1 MLKNYTMLVLRIFII
16 FLFFVSYS
24 YSQEIRINE
33 VSSSNTLFFDEDGD
47 SPDWIELHNYGS
59 SEISLNQWTLT
70 DIEDDNN
77 PWTFPNI
84 SIQPNNFLLIWASDK
99 DRSDIFYVRTLITQG
114 DLFRYEIANENI
126 EDDWITNS
134 YDDDEWE
141 IGNSGFGFSDNDDNT
156 VIPNGTIAVYLRKNF
171 TIQNANDI
179 DRLLLD
185 IDYDDGFVAYI
196 NGVEVARANV
206 SGSPPSYDTTTNIE
220 HEAQMYWGGS
230 PERFIIE
237 DADEFLI
244 DGENLL
250 SIQVHNISDTS
261 SDMTLIPFLSAYYNV
276 DTSEGI
282 SPPSIL
288 DLESE
293 LSPLHTDFK
302 LSASG
307 DSLFLKNENGDV
319 IDSLI
324 VPALSANISY
334 GVSFSNQLVVYDTP
348 TPGELNDSAEFEGV
362 LAVPLIFSH
371 DGGIINTN
379 INLEI
384 TGQGDEEIR
393 YTLDF
398 TEPTINSELYTGPI
412 SIQQNSI
419 VRAKAFKE
427 NYISLHS
434 NTRNYFFNIQSDLP
448 IIHLVSDE
456 YNLFD
461 DDYGIYAYGDDYN
474 SNYPYFGANFWQDW
488 ERPVHISMYE
498 DNNLVFNSNGG
509 IKIYGAYS
517 RGWDQKS
524 LALYARNDY
533 GAGDFEYQFFDDLTY
548 DSFESLV
555 LRNSGNDWMRTNL
568 RDAAITSLMKNSGL
582 DYQSFKTVSSYIN
595 DNYWGL
601 YNLRE
606 KVSENFIASKH
617 DVDADDVT
625 MLTNNAE
632 MVDGDNQEYIELT
645 AFIQQNNFYNQD
657 NYNYVSDQ
665 IDIDNFIIYN
675 VAQIYMDNRDY
686 PGNNIK
692 YWKVPGGKWKWILYD
707 TDFGFAGQ
715 WWSEWDQYYAHT
727 FNTLDFILSG
737 NQTTWA
743 NPPWAT
749 LFLRKL
755 MQNEEFRHKFINR
768 FADEMNTR
776 FLPSNVTDHFLEIHD
791 NMYNEML
798 NHIDRWIQSEPWVN
812 VNTVYQFV
820 DNMNNFAINRQPIVK
835 QQILNEFNLD
845 NYFEVRLYNDN
856 PERGYIRVNNNLRI
870 QEEQWGGDYFEDV
883 PIILKAI
890 AESGYEFSHWSG
902 LIDSTDPEIEINLID
917 TSQITAHF
925 NPSDELNIVIN
936 EINYKSSDDFDTG
949 DWIEL
954 YNPNE
959 DEIDISGWVLKD
971 SNDSNEFI
979 FPQGTIIEA
988 TSFLVIV
995 RKSDDFSNFFP
1006 EITSFIGEFDF
1017 GLSGSD
1023 AVRLFDN
1030 ELVIHDEVYYESS
1043 DPWPVLSDGDGYT
1056 LELIDPLYD
1065 NILPENWTNINY
1077 HGSPNAVNSATASI
1091 SEVEDMYSRIYPNPF
1106 VSDLYILFELNNREN
1121 TTIQLFDLKGSLI
1134 SVIHQGVLNAGMHK
1148 IRRNFEDLN
1157 SGIYL
1162 LKIKT
1167 SSGVSKT
1174 EKLIKF

>member
-1 MLKNYTMLVLRIFII
+1 
-16 FLFFVSYS
+16 
-24 YSQEIRINE
+24 
-33 VSSSNTLFFDEDGD
+33 LFFDEDGD

-70 DIEDDNN
+70 DIEEDNN

-84 SIQPNNFLLIWASDK
+84 SIEPNDFLLIWASDK
-99 DRSDIFYVRTLITQG
+99 DRSNIFYVRTLINQG

-126 EDDWITNS
+126 EYDWITNS
-134 YDDDEWE
+134 FDDEEWE

-196 NGVEVARANV
+196 NGEEVARANV

-237 DADEFLI
+237 NADEFLI
-244 DGENLL
+244 DGENVL

-261 SDMTLIPFLSAYYNV
+261 SDMTLIPFLSAYYNFE
-276 DTSEGI
+276 TSEGI
-282 SPPSIL
+282 VPPSIL

-302 LSASG
+302 LSTSG
-307 DSLFLKNENGDV
+307 DSLFLKNENGDL

-362 LAVPLIFSH
+362 LAVPLTFSH

-398 TEPTINSELYTGPI
+398 NEPTINSELYTGPI

-448 IIHLVSDE
+448 IIHLVTDE

-498 DNNLVFNSNGG
+498 NNNLVFNSNGG
-509 IKIYGAYS
+509 VKIYGAYS

-533 GAGDFEYQFFDDLTY
+533 GAGDFEYQFFDDLSY

-617 DVDADDVT
+617 DVDPDDVT

-632 MVDGDNQEYIELT
+632 IVDGDNQEYIELT
-645 AFIQQNNFYNQD
+645 AFVEQNNFYNQD

-727 FNTLDFILSG
+727 FNTLDFVLSG

-743 NPPWAT
+743 NPQWAT
-749 LFLRKL
+749 LFIRKF

-798 NHIDRWIQSEPWVN
+798 NHIDRWIQSEPWVS
-812 VNTVYQFV
+812 VNSVYQFV

-835 QQILNEFNLD
+835 QHILDEFNLD
-845 NYFEVRLYNDN
+845 NYFVTTLINDT
-856 PERGYIRVNNNLRI
+856 PERGYINVNSNLNIR
-870 QEEQWGGDYFEDV
+870 EEEWSGDYFEDV
-883 PIILKAI
+883 PITLKAI
-890 AESGYEFSHWSG
+890 ADTGYEFSHWSG
-902 LIDSTDPEIEINLID
+902 LLDSSETEIEINLTDHSEI
-917 TSQITAHF
+917 IAHF
-925 NPSDELNIVIN
+925 NPSEELNIVIN

-949 DWIEL
+949 DWIEF

-959 DEIDISGWVLKD
+959 NEIDISGWVLRD
-971 SNDSNEFI
+971 SNDSNEYI
-979 FPQGTIIEA
+979 FPQETIIQGNA
-988 TSFLVIV
+988 FLVIV
-995 RKSDDFSNFFP
+995 RNSDDFSNFFP
-1006 EITSFIGEFDF
+1006 EITSYIGEFDF

-1030 ELVIHDEVYYESS
+1030 ELVIQDEVYYESS
-1043 DPWPVLSDGDGYT
+1043 DPWPVLSDGVGYT
-1056 LELIDPLYD
+1056 LELIDPSYD
-1065 NILPENWTNINY
+1065 NLLPNSWTNINY

-1091 SEVEDMYSRIYPNPF
+1091 AEVEDMYSRIYPNPF

-1134 SVIHQGVLNAGMHK
+1134 RVIHQGVLNAGMHK
-1148 IRRNFEDLN
+1148 IRRSFEDLN
-1157 SGIYL
+1157 AGIYL

-1174 EKLIKF
+1174 EKLIKL

>member
-1 MLKNYTMLVLRIFII
+1 MNLRLFIV
-16 FLFFVSYS
+16 FLFFLSFS

-84 SIQPNNFLLIWASDK
+84 SIEPNDFLLVWASDK
-99 DRSDIFYVRTLITQG
+99 DRSDIFYVRTLINQG
-114 DLFRYEIANENI
+114 ELFRYEIANENI
-126 EDDWITNS
+126 EDDWISNS
-134 YDDDEWE
+134 FDDDEWG
-141 IGNSGFGFSDNDDNT
+141 IGNTGFGFSDNDDNT

-206 SGSPPSYDTTTNIE
+206 SGSPPSHDTTTNIE

-237 DADEFLI
+237 DADEFLF

-276 DTSEGI
+276 DSSEGI

-307 DSLFLKNENGDV
+307 DSLFLKNENGDL

-362 LAVPLIFSH
+362 LAVPLTFSH

-398 TEPTINSELYTGPI
+398 NEPTINSELYTGPI

-488 ERPVHISMYE
+488 ERPVHISIYE
-498 DNNLVFNSNGG
+498 DNDLVFNSNGG

-524 LALYARNDY
+524 LALYARSDY

-568 RDAAITSLMKNSGL
+568 RDAAITSLMKDSGL

-617 DVDADDVT
+617 DVDPDDVT
-625 MLTNNAE
+625 MLTNDAE
-632 MVDGDNQEYIELT
+632 IVDGDNQEYIELT
-645 AFIQQNNFYNQD
+645 AFVQQNNFYNQE

-727 FNTLDFILSG
+727 FNTLDFVLSG

-743 NPPWAT
+743 NPQWAT

-755 MQNEEFRHKFINR
+755 IQNEEFRHKFINR

-835 QQILNEFNLD
+835 QQILDEFNLD
-845 NYFEVRLYNDN
+845 NYFEIRLYNDN

-890 AESGYEFSHWSG
+890 AESSYEFSHWSG
-902 LIDSTDPEIEINLID
+902 LIDSTDPEIEINLND
-917 TSQITAHF
+917 VSQITAHF
-925 NPSDELNIVIN
+925 NPIDELNIVIN
-936 EINYKSSDDFDTG
+936 EINYK
-949 DWIEL
+949 
-954 YNPNE
+954 
-959 DEIDISGWVLKD
+959 
-971 SNDSNEFI
+971 
-979 FPQGTIIEA
+979 
-988 TSFLVIV
+988 
-995 RKSDDFSNFFP
+995 
-1006 EITSFIGEFDF
+1006 
-1017 GLSGSD
+1017 
-1023 AVRLFDN
+1023 
-1030 ELVIHDEVYYESS
+1030 
-1043 DPWPVLSDGDGYT
+1043 
-1056 LELIDPLYD
+1056 
-1065 NILPENWTNINY
+1065 
-1077 HGSPNAVNSATASI
+1077 
-1091 SEVEDMYSRIYPNPF
+1091 
-1106 VSDLYILFELNNREN
+1106 
-1121 TTIQLFDLKGSLI
+1121 
-1134 SVIHQGVLNAGMHK
+1134 
-1148 IRRNFEDLN
+1148 
-1157 SGIYL
+1157 
-1162 LKIKT
+1162 
-1167 SSGVSKT
+1167 
-1174 EKLIKF
+1174 

>member
-16 FLFFVSYS
+16 FLLFVSYS
-24 YSQEIRINE
+24 YSQEIKINE

-70 DIEDDNN
+70 DSEDDNN

-84 SIQPNNFLLIWASDK
+84 SIEPNDFLLVWASDK
-99 DRSDIFYVRTLITQG
+99 DRSDIFYVRTLINQG

-126 EDDWITNS
+126 EDNWITNS
-134 YDDDEWE
+134 YDDDEWG

-156 VIPNGTIAVYLRKNF
+156 TIPNGTIAVYLRKNF

-237 DADEFLI
+237 SADEFLI
-244 DGENLL
+244 DGENVL

-276 DTSEGI
+276 DSSEGI

-302 LSASG
+302 LSSSG
-307 DSLFLKNENGDV
+307 DSLFLKNENGDL

-334 GVSFSNQLVVYDTP
+334 GVSFSNQLVVYDIP

-362 LAVPLIFSH
+362 LAVPLNFSH

-384 TGQGDEEIR
+384 TGQADEEIR

-524 LALYARNDY
+524 LALYARSDY

-582 DYQSFKTVSSYIN
+582 DYQSFKTISTYIN

-632 MVDGDNQEYIELT
+632 IVDGDNQEYIELT
-645 AFIQQNNFYNQD
+645 AFVQQNNFYNQD

-727 FNTLDFILSG
+727 FNTLDFVLSG

-743 NPPWAT
+743 NPQWAT

-835 QQILNEFNLD
+835 QQILDEFNLD
-845 NYFEVRLYNDN
+845 NYFEIRLYNDN

-883 PIILKAI
+883 PITLKAI

-902 LIDSTDPEIEINLID
+902 LIDSTDAEIEINLNN

-925 NPSDELNIVIN
+925 NPVDELNIVIN

-959 DEIDISGWVLKD
+959 DEIDISAWVLKD
-971 SNDSNEFI
+971 SNDSNEYI
-979 FPQGTIIEA
+979 FPQGTVIDGLD
-988 TSFLVIV
+988 FLVIV

-1030 ELVIHDEVYYESS
+1030 ELIIQDEVYYESS

-1056 LELIDPLYD
+1056 LELIDPSYE
-1065 NILPENWTNINY
+1065 NILPNSWTNINY
-1077 HGSPNAVNSATASI
+1077 HGSPNAVNSATASLI
-1091 SEVEDMYSRIYPNPF
+1091 EVEDMYSRIYPNPF
-1106 VSDLYILFELNNREN
+1106 VSDLYILFELNKREN
-1121 TTIQLFDLKGSLI
+1121 TSIQLFDLKGSLI

-1162 LKIKT
+1162 LKINT
-1167 SSGVSKT
+1167 SSGISKT

>member
-1 MLKNYTMLVLRIFII
+1 
-16 FLFFVSYS
+16 
-24 YSQEIRINE
+24 
-33 VSSSNTLFFDEDGD
+33 LFFDEDGD
-47 SPDWIELHNYGS
+47 SSDWIELHNYGS

-84 SIQPNNFLLIWASDK
+84 SIEPNDFLLVWASDK
-99 DRSDIFYVRTLITQG
+99 DRSDIFYVRTLINQG
-114 DLFRYEIANENI
+114 ELFRYEIANENI
-126 EDDWITNS
+126 EDDWISNS
-134 YDDDEWE
+134 FDDDEWG
-141 IGNSGFGFSDNDDNT
+141 IGNTGFGFSDNDDNT

-206 SGSPPSYDTTTNIE
+206 SGSPPSHDTTTNIE

-237 DADEFLI
+237 DADEFLF

-276 DTSEGI
+276 DSSEGI

-293 LSPLHTDFK
+293 LYPLHTDFK

-307 DSLFLKNENGDV
+307 DSLFLKNENGDL

-362 LAVPLIFSH
+362 LAVPLTFSH

-384 TGQGDEEIR
+384 TAQGDEEIR

-398 TEPTINSELYTGPI
+398 TEPNINSELYTGPI

-461 DDYGIYAYGDDYN
+461 NDYGIYAYGDDYN

-498 DNNLVFNSNGG
+498 NNNLVFNSNGG
-509 IKIYGAYS
+509 LKIFGAYS
-517 RGWDQKS
+517 RAWDQKS
-524 LALYARNDY
+524 FSLFARSQY
-533 GAGDFEYQFFDDLTY
+533 GTSQFEYSFFDDLTY
-548 DSFESLV
+548 DSFESFV

-595 DNYWGL
+595 DTYWGL
-601 YNLRE
+601 YHMRE
-606 KVSENFIASKH
+606 KVSVNFIASKH
-617 DVDADDVT
+617 DVNANDVT
-625 MLTNNAE
+625 ILNDNSE
-632 MVDGDNQEYIELT
+632 LVDGNNQEYIELA
-645 AFIQQNNFYNQD
+645 AFIEQNYLYDQE
-657 NYNYVSDQ
+657 NYEYVSEQ
-665 IDIDNFIIYN
+665 IDIDNFIMYHL
-675 VAQIYMDNRDY
+675 AQIYIDNRDY

-715 WWSEWDQYYAHT
+715 WWSDWDQNYAHT
-727 FNTLDFILSG
+727 FNTLEFALEPNG
-737 NQTTWA
+737 PGWP
-743 NPPWAT
+743 NPPWST

-776 FLPSNVTDHFLEIHD
+776 FLPSNVTDHFLEIYD
-791 NMYNEML
+791 SIYNEML
-798 NHIDRWIQSEPWVN
+798 NHINRWIESEPWVN
-812 VNTVYQFV
+812 INTVYQFV

-835 QQILNEFNLD
+835 QNILDEFNLD
-845 NYFEVRLYNDN
+845 NYHEIRLYNDN
-856 PERGYIRVNNNLRI
+856 PERGYIKVNNNLRI

-890 AESGYEFSHWSG
+890 AESSYEFSHWSG
-902 LIDSTDPEIEINLID
+902 LIDSTDSEIEINLNNV
-917 TSQITAHF
+917 SQITAHF
-925 NPSDELNIVIN
+925 NPMDESHIVIN
-936 EINYKSSDDFDTG
+936 EINYKSSDNFDTG

-959 DEIDISGWVLKD
+959 IEIDISGWFLKD
-971 SNDSNEFI
+971 SNDSNEYI
-979 FPQGTIIEA
+979 FPQGTIIQGN
-988 TSFLVIV
+988 SFLLIV
-995 RKSDDFSNFFP
+995 RNSDDFSNFFP
-1006 EITSFIGEFDF
+1006 EITSYIGEFDF

-1030 ELVIHDEVYYESS
+1030 ELVIQDEVYYESS
-1043 DPWPVLSDGDGYT
+1043 DPWPVLSDGVGYT
-1056 LELIDPLYD
+1056 LELIDPSYD
-1065 NILPENWTNINY
+1065 NLLPNSWANINY

-1091 SEVEDMYSRIYPNPF
+1091 SEVEDIYSRIYPNPF

-1148 IRRNFEDLN
+1148 ISRNFEDLN

>member
-1 MLKNYTMLVLRIFII
+1 MNLRLFIVFVLLTSHSF
-16 FLFFVSYS
+16 
-24 YSQEIRINE
+24 SQSIRINE

-70 DIEDDNN
+70 DIEEDNN

-84 SIQPNNFLLIWASDK
+84 SIEPNDFLLIWASDK
-99 DRSDIFYVRTLITQG
+99 DRSNIFYVRTLINQG

-126 EDDWITNS
+126 EYDWITNS
-134 YDDDEWE
+134 FDDDEWE

-196 NGVEVARANV
+196 NGEEVARANV

-237 DADEFLI
+237 NADEFLI
-244 DGENLL
+244 DGENVL

-261 SDMTLIPFLSAYYNV
+261 SDMTLIPFLSAYYNFE
-276 DTSEGI
+276 TSEGI
-282 SPPSIL
+282 VPPSIL

-302 LSASG
+302 LSTSG
-307 DSLFLKNENGDV
+307 DSLFLKNENGDL

-362 LAVPLIFSH
+362 LAVPLTFSH

-398 TEPTINSELYTGPI
+398 NEPTINSELYTGPI

-448 IIHLVSDE
+448 IIHLVTDE

-498 DNNLVFNSNGG
+498 NNNLVFNSNGG
-509 IKIYGAYS
+509 VKIYGAYS

-524 LALYARNDY
+524 LALYARSDY
-533 GAGDFEYQFFDDLTY
+533 GSGDFEYQFFDDLTY

-617 DVDADDVT
+617 DVDPDDVT

-632 MVDGDNQEYIELT
+632 IVDGDNQEYIELT
-645 AFIQQNNFYNQD
+645 AFVEQNNFYNQD

-727 FNTLDFILSG
+727 FNTLDFVLSG

-743 NPPWAT
+743 NPQWAT
-749 LFLRKL
+749 LFIRKF

-798 NHIDRWIQSEPWVN
+798 NHIDRWIQSEPWVS
-812 VNTVYQFV
+812 VNSVYQFV

-835 QQILNEFNLD
+835 QHILDEFNLD
-845 NYFEVRLYNDN
+845 NYFVTTLINDT
-856 PERGYIRVNNNLRI
+856 PERGYINVNSNLNIR
-870 QEEQWGGDYFEDV
+870 EEEWGGDYFEDV
-883 PIILKAI
+883 PITLKAI
-890 AESGYEFSHWSG
+890 ADTGYEFSHWSG
-902 LIDSTDPEIEINLID
+902 LLDSSETEIEINLTDHSEI
-917 TSQITAHF
+917 IAHF
-925 NPSDELNIVIN
+925 NPSEELNIVIN

-949 DWIEL
+949 DWIEF

-959 DEIDISGWVLKD
+959 NEIDISGWVLRD
-971 SNDSNEFI
+971 SNDSNEYI
-979 FPQGTIIEA
+979 FPQETIIQGNA
-988 TSFLVIV
+988 FLVIV
-995 RKSDDFSNFFP
+995 RNSDDFSNFFP
-1006 EITSFIGEFDF
+1006 EITSYIGEFDF

-1030 ELVIHDEVYYESS
+1030 ELVIQDEVYYESS
-1043 DPWPVLSDGDGYT
+1043 DPWPVLSDGVGYT
-1056 LELIDPLYD
+1056 LELIDPSYD
-1065 NILPENWTNINY
+1065 NLLPNSWTNINY

-1091 SEVEDMYSRIYPNPF
+1091 AEVEDMYSRIYPNPF

-1134 SVIHQGVLNAGMHK
+1134 RVIHQGVLNAGMHK
-1148 IRRNFEDLN
+1148 IRRSFEDLN
-1157 SGIYL
+1157 AGIYL

-1174 EKLIKF
+1174 EKLIKL

>member
-1 MLKNYTMLVLRIFII
+1 MNLRLFIVFVLLTSHSF
-16 FLFFVSYS
+16 
-24 YSQEIRINE
+24 SQSIRINE

-70 DIEDDNN
+70 DIEEDNN

-84 SIQPNNFLLIWASDK
+84 SIEPNDFLLIWASDK
-99 DRSDIFYVRTLITQG
+99 DRSNIFYVRTLINQG

-126 EDDWITNS
+126 EYDWITNS
-134 YDDDEWE
+134 FDDEEWE

-196 NGVEVARANV
+196 NGEEVARANV

-237 DADEFLI
+237 NADEFLI
-244 DGENLL
+244 DGENVL

-261 SDMTLIPFLSAYYNV
+261 SDMTLIPFLSAYYNFE
-276 DTSEGI
+276 TSEGI
-282 SPPSIL
+282 VPPSIL

-302 LSASG
+302 LSTSG
-307 DSLFLKNENGDV
+307 DSLFLKNENGDL

-362 LAVPLIFSH
+362 LAVPLTFSH

-398 TEPTINSELYTGPI
+398 NEPTINSELYTGPI

-448 IIHLVSDE
+448 IIHLVTDE

-498 DNNLVFNSNGG
+498 NNNLVFNSNGG
-509 IKIYGAYS
+509 VKIYGAYS

-617 DVDADDVT
+617 DVDPDDVT

-632 MVDGDNQEYIELT
+632 IVDGDNQEYIELT
-645 AFIQQNNFYNQD
+645 AFVEQNNFYNQD

-727 FNTLDFILSG
+727 FNTLDFVLSG

-743 NPPWAT
+743 NPQWAT
-749 LFLRKL
+749 LFIRKF

-798 NHIDRWIQSEPWVN
+798 NHIDRWIQSEPWVS
-812 VNTVYQFV
+812 VNSVYQFV

-835 QQILNEFNLD
+835 QHILDEFNLD
-845 NYFEVRLYNDN
+845 NYFVTTLINDT
-856 PERGYIRVNNNLRI
+856 PERGYINVNSNLNIR
-870 QEEQWGGDYFEDV
+870 EEEWGGDYFEDV
-883 PIILKAI
+883 PITLKAI
-890 AESGYEFSHWSG
+890 ADTGYEFSHWSG
-902 LIDSTDPEIEINLID
+902 LLDSSETEIEINLTDHSEI
-917 TSQITAHF
+917 IAHF
-925 NPSDELNIVIN
+925 NPSEELNIVIN

-959 DEIDISGWVLKD
+959 NEIDISGWVLRD
-971 SNDSNEFI
+971 SNDSNEYI
-979 FPQGTIIEA
+979 FPQETIIQGNA
-988 TSFLVIV
+988 FLVIV
-995 RKSDDFSNFFP
+995 RNSDDFSNFFP
-1006 EITSFIGEFDF
+1006 EITSYIGEFDF

-1030 ELVIHDEVYYESS
+1030 ELVIQDEVYYESS
-1043 DPWPVLSDGDGYT
+1043 DPWPVLSDGVGYT
-1056 LELIDPLYD
+1056 LELIDPSYD
-1065 NILPENWTNINY
+1065 NLLPNSWTNINY

-1091 SEVEDMYSRIYPNPF
+1091 AEVEDMYSRIYPNPF

-1134 SVIHQGVLNAGMHK
+1134 RVIHQGVLNAGMHK
-1148 IRRNFEDLN
+1148 IRRSFEDLN
-1157 SGIYL
+1157 AGIYL

-1174 EKLIKF
+1174 EKLIKL

>member
-1 MLKNYTMLVLRIFII
+1 
-16 FLFFVSYS
+16 
-24 YSQEIRINE
+24 
-33 VSSSNTLFFDEDGD
+33 
-47 SPDWIELHNYGS
+47 
-59 SEISLNQWTLT
+59 
-70 DIEDDNN
+70 
-77 PWTFPNI
+77 
-84 SIQPNNFLLIWASDK
+84 
-99 DRSDIFYVRTLITQG
+99 
-114 DLFRYEIANENI
+114 
-126 EDDWITNS
+126 
-134 YDDDEWE
+134 
-141 IGNSGFGFSDNDDNT
+141 

-206 SGSPPSYDTTTNIE
+206 SGSPPSHDTTTNIE

-237 DADEFLI
+237 DADEFLF

-276 DTSEGI
+276 DSSEGI

-293 LSPLHTDFK
+293 LYPLHTDFK

-307 DSLFLKNENGDV
+307 DSLFLKNENGDL

-362 LAVPLIFSH
+362 LAVPLTFSH

-384 TGQGDEEIR
+384 TAQGDEEIR

-398 TEPTINSELYTGPI
+398 TEPNINSELYTGPI

-461 DDYGIYAYGDDYN
+461 NDYGIYAYGDDYN

-498 DNNLVFNSNGG
+498 NNNLVFNSNGG
-509 IKIYGAYS
+509 LKIFGAYS
-517 RGWDQKS
+517 RAWDQKS
-524 LALYARNDY
+524 FSLFARSQY
-533 GAGDFEYQFFDDLTY
+533 GTSQFEYSFFDDLTY
-548 DSFESLV
+548 DSFESFV

-595 DNYWGL
+595 DTYWGL
-601 YNLRE
+601 YHMRE
-606 KVSENFIASKH
+606 KVSVNFIASKH
-617 DVDADDVT
+617 DVNANDVT
-625 MLTNNAE
+625 ILNDNSE
-632 MVDGDNQEYIELT
+632 LVDGNNQEYIELA
-645 AFIQQNNFYNQD
+645 AFIEQNYLYDQE
-657 NYNYVSDQ
+657 NYEYVSEQ
-665 IDIDNFIIYN
+665 IDIDNFIMYHL
-675 VAQIYMDNRDY
+675 AQIYIDNRDY

-715 WWSEWDQYYAHT
+715 WWSDWDQNYAHT
-727 FNTLDFILSG
+727 FNTLEFALEPNG
-737 NQTTWA
+737 PGWP
-743 NPPWAT
+743 NPPWST

-776 FLPSNVTDHFLEIHD
+776 FLPSNVTDHFLEIYD
-791 NMYNEML
+791 SIYNEML
-798 NHIDRWIQSEPWVN
+798 NHINRWIESEPWVN
-812 VNTVYQFV
+812 INTVYQFV

-835 QQILNEFNLD
+835 QNILDEFNLD
-845 NYFEVRLYNDN
+845 NYHEIRLYNDN
-856 PERGYIRVNNNLRI
+856 PERGYIKVNNNLRI

-890 AESGYEFSHWSG
+890 AESSYEFSHWSG
-902 LIDSTDPEIEINLID
+902 LIDSTDSEIEINLNNV
-917 TSQITAHF
+917 SQITAHF
-925 NPSDELNIVIN
+925 NPMDESHIVIN
-936 EINYKSSDDFDTG
+936 EINYKSSDNFDTG

-959 DEIDISGWVLKD
+959 IEIDISGWFLKD
-971 SNDSNEFI
+971 SNDSNEYI
-979 FPQGTIIEA
+979 FPQGTIIQGN
-988 TSFLVIV
+988 SFLLIV
-995 RKSDDFSNFFP
+995 RNSDDFSNFFP
-1006 EITSFIGEFDF
+1006 EITSYIGEFDF

-1030 ELVIHDEVYYESS
+1030 ELVIQDEVYYESS
-1043 DPWPVLSDGDGYT
+1043 DPWPVLSDGVGYT
-1056 LELIDPLYD
+1056 LELIDPSYD
-1065 NILPENWTNINY
+1065 NLLPNSWANINY

-1091 SEVEDMYSRIYPNPF
+1091 SEVEDIYSRIYPNPF

-1148 IRRNFEDLN
+1148 ISRNFEDLN

>member
-1 MLKNYTMLVLRIFII
+1 
-16 FLFFVSYS
+16 
-24 YSQEIRINE
+24 
-33 VSSSNTLFFDEDGD
+33 LFFDEDGD

-70 DIEDDNN
+70 DIEEDNN

-84 SIQPNNFLLIWASDK
+84 SIEPNDFLLIWASDK
-99 DRSDIFYVRTLITQG
+99 DRSNIFYVRTLINQG

-126 EDDWITNS
+126 EYDWITNS
-134 YDDDEWE
+134 FDDEEWE

-196 NGVEVARANV
+196 NGEEVARANV

-237 DADEFLI
+237 NADEFLI
-244 DGENLL
+244 DGENVL

-261 SDMTLIPFLSAYYNV
+261 SDMTLIPFLSAYYNFE
-276 DTSEGI
+276 TSEGI
-282 SPPSIL
+282 VPPSIL

-302 LSASG
+302 LSTSG
-307 DSLFLKNENGDV
+307 DSLFLKNENGDL

-348 TPGELNDSAEFEGV
+348 TPGELNDSSEFEGV
-362 LAVPLIFSH
+362 LAVPLTFSH

-398 TEPTINSELYTGPI
+398 NEPTINSELYTGPI

-448 IIHLVSDE
+448 IIHLVTDE

-498 DNNLVFNSNGG
+498 NNNLVFNSNGG
-509 IKIYGAYS
+509 VKIYGAYS

-617 DVDADDVT
+617 DVDPDDVT

-632 MVDGDNQEYIELT
+632 IVDGDNQEYIELT
-645 AFIQQNNFYNQD
+645 AFVEQNNFYNQD

-727 FNTLDFILSG
+727 FNTLDFVLSG

-743 NPPWAT
+743 NPQWAT
-749 LFLRKL
+749 LFIRKF

-798 NHIDRWIQSEPWVN
+798 NHIDRWIQSEPWVS
-812 VNTVYQFV
+812 VNSVYQFV

-835 QQILNEFNLD
+835 QHILDEFNLD
-845 NYFEVRLYNDN
+845 NYFVTTLINDT
-856 PERGYIRVNNNLRI
+856 PERGYINVNSNLNIR
-870 QEEQWGGDYFEDV
+870 EEEWSGDYFEDV
-883 PIILKAI
+883 PITLKAI
-890 AESGYEFSHWSG
+890 ADTGYEFSHWSG
-902 LIDSTDPEIEINLID
+902 LLDSSETEIEINLTDHSEI
-917 TSQITAHF
+917 IAHF
-925 NPSDELNIVIN
+925 NPSEELNIVIN

-959 DEIDISGWVLKD
+959 NEIDISGWVLRD
-971 SNDSNEFI
+971 SNDSNEYI
-979 FPQGTIIEA
+979 FPQETIIQGNA
-988 TSFLVIV
+988 FLVIV
-995 RKSDDFSNFFP
+995 RNSDDFSNFFP
-1006 EITSFIGEFDF
+1006 EITSYIGEFDF

-1030 ELVIHDEVYYESS
+1030 ELVIQDEVYYESS
-1043 DPWPVLSDGDGYT
+1043 DPWPVLSDGVGYT
-1056 LELIDPLYD
+1056 LELIDPSYD
-1065 NILPENWTNINY
+1065 NLLPNSWTNINY

-1091 SEVEDMYSRIYPNPF
+1091 AEVEDMYSRIYPNPF

-1134 SVIHQGVLNAGMHK
+1134 RVIHQGVLNAGMHK
-1148 IRRNFEDLN
+1148 IRRSFEDLN
-1157 SGIYL
+1157 AGIYL

-1174 EKLIKF
+1174 EKLIKL

>member
-1 MLKNYTMLVLRIFII
+1 MNLRLFIVFVLLTSHSF
-16 FLFFVSYS
+16 
-24 YSQEIRINE
+24 SQSIRINE

-70 DIEDDNN
+70 DIEEDNN

-84 SIQPNNFLLIWASDK
+84 SIEPNDFLLIWASDK
-99 DRSDIFYVRTLITQG
+99 DRSNIFYVRTLINQG

-126 EDDWITNS
+126 EYDWITNS
-134 YDDDEWE
+134 FDDEEWE

-196 NGVEVARANV
+196 NGEEVARANL

-237 DADEFLI
+237 NADEFLI
-244 DGENLL
+244 DGENVL

-261 SDMTLIPFLSAYYNV
+261 SDMTLIPFLSAYYNFE
-276 DTSEGI
+276 TSEGI
-282 SPPSIL
+282 VPPSIL

-302 LSASG
+302 LSTSG
-307 DSLFLKNENGDV
+307 DSLFLKNENGDL

-362 LAVPLIFSH
+362 LAIPLTFSH

-398 TEPTINSELYTGPI
+398 NEPTINSELYTGPI

-448 IIHLVSDE
+448 IIHLVTDE

-498 DNNLVFNSNGG
+498 NNNLVFNSNGG
-509 IKIYGAYS
+509 VKIYGAYS

-617 DVDADDVT
+617 DVDPDDVT

-632 MVDGDNQEYIELT
+632 IVDGDNQEYIELT
-645 AFIQQNNFYNQD
+645 AFVEQNNFYNQD

-727 FNTLDFILSG
+727 FNTLDFVLSG

-743 NPPWAT
+743 NPQWAT
-749 LFLRKL
+749 LFIRKF

-798 NHIDRWIQSEPWVN
+798 NHIDRWIQSEPWVS
-812 VNTVYQFV
+812 VNSVYQFV

-835 QQILNEFNLD
+835 QHILDEFNLD
-845 NYFEVRLYNDN
+845 NYFVTTLINDT
-856 PERGYIRVNNNLRI
+856 PERGYINVNSNLNIR
-870 QEEQWGGDYFEDV
+870 EEEWSGDYFEDV
-883 PIILKAI
+883 PITLKAI
-890 AESGYEFSHWSG
+890 ADTGYEFSHWSG
-902 LIDSTDPEIEINLID
+902 LLDSSETEIEINLTDHSEI
-917 TSQITAHF
+917 IAHF
-925 NPSDELNIVIN
+925 NPSEELNIVIN

-949 DWIEL
+949 DWIEF

-959 DEIDISGWVLKD
+959 NEIDISGWVLRD
-971 SNDSNEFI
+971 SNDSNEYI
-979 FPQGTIIEA
+979 FPQETIIQGNA
-988 TSFLVIV
+988 FLVIV
-995 RKSDDFSNFFP
+995 RNSDDFSNFFP
-1006 EITSFIGEFDF
+1006 EITSYIGEFDF

-1030 ELVIHDEVYYESS
+1030 ELVIQDEVYYESS
-1043 DPWPVLSDGDGYT
+1043 DPWPVLSDGVGYT
-1056 LELIDPLYD
+1056 LELIDPSYD
-1065 NILPENWTNINY
+1065 NLLPNSWTNINY

-1091 SEVEDMYSRIYPNPF
+1091 AEVEDMYSRIYPNPF

-1134 SVIHQGVLNAGMHK
+1134 RVIHQGVLNAGMHK
-1148 IRRNFEDLN
+1148 IRRSFEDLN
-1157 SGIYL
+1157 AGIYL

-1174 EKLIKF
+1174 EKLIKL

>member
-1 MLKNYTMLVLRIFII
+1 
-16 FLFFVSYS
+16 
-24 YSQEIRINE
+24 
-33 VSSSNTLFFDEDGD
+33 LFFDEDGD

-70 DIEDDNN
+70 DIEEDNN

-84 SIQPNNFLLIWASDK
+84 SIEPNDFLLIWASDK
-99 DRSDIFYVRTLITQG
+99 DRSNIFYVRTLINQG

-126 EDDWITNS
+126 EYDWITNS
-134 YDDDEWE
+134 FDDEEWE

-196 NGVEVARANV
+196 NGEEVARANV

-237 DADEFLI
+237 NADEFLI
-244 DGENLL
+244 DGENVL

-261 SDMTLIPFLSAYYNV
+261 SDMTLIPFLSAYYNFE
-276 DTSEGI
+276 TSEGI
-282 SPPSIL
+282 VPPSIL

-302 LSASG
+302 LSTSG
-307 DSLFLKNENGDV
+307 DSLFLKNENGDL

-362 LAVPLIFSH
+362 LAVPLTFSH

-398 TEPTINSELYTGPI
+398 NEPTINSELYTGPI

-448 IIHLVSDE
+448 IIHLVTDE

-498 DNNLVFNSNGG
+498 NNNLVFNSNGG
-509 IKIYGAYS
+509 VKIYGAYS

-533 GAGDFEYQFFDDLTY
+533 GAGDFEYQFFDDLSY

-617 DVDADDVT
+617 DVDPDDVT

-632 MVDGDNQEYIELT
+632 IVDGDNQEYIELT
-645 AFIQQNNFYNQD
+645 AFVEQNNFYNQD

-727 FNTLDFILSG
+727 FNTLDFVLSG

-743 NPPWAT
+743 NPQWAT
-749 LFLRKL
+749 LFIRKF

-798 NHIDRWIQSEPWVN
+798 NHIDRWIQSEPWVS
-812 VNTVYQFV
+812 VNSVYQFV

-835 QQILNEFNLD
+835 QHILDEFNLD
-845 NYFEVRLYNDN
+845 NYFVTTLINDT
-856 PERGYIRVNNNLRI
+856 PERGYINVNSNLNIR
-870 QEEQWGGDYFEDV
+870 EEEWSGDYFEDV
-883 PIILKAI
+883 PITLKAI
-890 AESGYEFSHWSG
+890 ADTGYEFSHWSG
-902 LIDSTDPEIEINLID
+902 LLDSSETEIEINLTDHSEI
-917 TSQITAHF
+917 IAHF
-925 NPSDELNIVIN
+925 NPSEELNIVIN

-959 DEIDISGWVLKD
+959 NEIDISGWVLRD
-971 SNDSNEFI
+971 SNDSNEYI
-979 FPQGTIIEA
+979 FPQETIIQGNA
-988 TSFLVIV
+988 FLVIV
-995 RKSDDFSNFFP
+995 RNSDDFSNFFP
-1006 EITSFIGEFDF
+1006 EITSYIGEFDF

-1030 ELVIHDEVYYESS
+1030 ELVIQDEVYYESS
-1043 DPWPVLSDGDGYT
+1043 DPWPVLSDGVGYT
-1056 LELIDPLYD
+1056 LELIDPSYD
-1065 NILPENWTNINY
+1065 NLLPNSWTNINY

-1091 SEVEDMYSRIYPNPF
+1091 AEVEDMYSRIYPNPF

-1134 SVIHQGVLNAGMHK
+1134 RVIHQGVLNAGMHK
-1148 IRRNFEDLN
+1148 IRRSFEDLN
-1157 SGIYL
+1157 AGIYL

-1174 EKLIKF
+1174 EKLIKL

>member
-1 MLKNYTMLVLRIFII
+1 
-16 FLFFVSYS
+16 
-24 YSQEIRINE
+24 
-33 VSSSNTLFFDEDGD
+33 
-47 SPDWIELHNYGS
+47 
-59 SEISLNQWTLT
+59 
-70 DIEDDNN
+70 
-77 PWTFPNI
+77 
-84 SIQPNNFLLIWASDK
+84 
-99 DRSDIFYVRTLITQG
+99 
-114 DLFRYEIANENI
+114 
-126 EDDWITNS
+126 
-134 YDDDEWE
+134 
-141 IGNSGFGFSDNDDNT
+141 
-156 VIPNGTIAVYLRKNF
+156 
-171 TIQNANDI
+171 
-179 DRLLLD
+179 
-185 IDYDDGFVAYI
+185 
-196 NGVEVARANV
+196 
-206 SGSPPSYDTTTNIE
+206 
-220 HEAQMYWGGS
+220 
-230 PERFIIE
+230 
-237 DADEFLI
+237 
-244 DGENLL
+244 
-250 SIQVHNISDTS
+250 
-261 SDMTLIPFLSAYYNV
+261 
-276 DTSEGI
+276 
-282 SPPSIL
+282 
-288 DLESE
+288 
-293 LSPLHTDFK
+293 
-302 LSASG
+302 
-307 DSLFLKNENGDV
+307 
-319 IDSLI
+319 
-324 VPALSANISY
+324 
-334 GVSFSNQLVVYDTP
+334 
-348 TPGELNDSAEFEGV
+348 
-362 LAVPLIFSH
+362 
-371 DGGIINTN
+371 
-379 INLEI
+379 
-384 TGQGDEEIR
+384 
-393 YTLDF
+393 
-398 TEPTINSELYTGPI
+398 
-412 SIQQNSI
+412 
-419 VRAKAFKE
+419 
-427 NYISLHS
+427 
-434 NTRNYFFNIQSDLP
+434 
-448 IIHLVSDE
+448 
-456 YNLFD
+456 
-461 DDYGIYAYGDDYN
+461 
-474 SNYPYFGANFWQDW
+474 
-488 ERPVHISMYE
+488 
-498 DNNLVFNSNGG
+498 
-509 IKIYGAYS
+509 
-517 RGWDQKS
+517 
-524 LALYARNDY
+524 
-533 GAGDFEYQFFDDLTY
+533 
-548 DSFESLV
+548 
-555 LRNSGNDWMRTNL
+555 
-568 RDAAITSLMKNSGL
+568 MKNSGL

-617 DVDADDVT
+617 DVDPDDVT
-625 MLTNNAE
+625 MLTNDAE
-632 MVDGDNQEYIELT
+632 IVDGDNQEYIELT
-645 AFIQQNNFYNQD
+645 AFVQQNNFYNQD

-727 FNTLDFILSG
+727 FNTLDFVLSG

-743 NPPWAT
+743 NPQWAT

-755 MQNEEFRHKFINR
+755 IQNEEFRHKFINR

-835 QQILNEFNLD
+835 QQILDEFNLD
-845 NYFEVRLYNDN
+845 NYFEIRLYNDN

-890 AESGYEFSHWSG
+890 AESSYEFSHWSG
-902 LIDSTDPEIEINLID
+902 LIDSTDPEIEINLND
-917 TSQITAHF
+917 VSQITAHF
-925 NPSDELNIVIN
+925 NPIDELNIVIN
-936 EINYKSSDDFDTG
+936 EINYKSSDNFDTG

-959 DEIDISGWVLKD
+959 IEIDISGWILKD
-971 SNDSNEFI
+971 SNDSNEYI

-995 RKSDDFSNFFP
+995 RNSDDFSNFFP

-1030 ELVIHDEVYYESS
+1030 ELVIQDEVYYESS
-1043 DPWPVLSDGDGYT
+1043 DPWPVLSDGVGYT
-1056 LELIDPLYD
+1056 LELIDPSYD
-1065 NILPENWTNINY
+1065 NLLPNSWTNINY

-1091 SEVEDMYSRIYPNPF
+1091 SEVEDIYSRIYPNPF

-1134 SVIHQGVLNAGMHK
+1134 RVIHQGVLNAGMHK
-1148 IRRNFEDLN
+1148 ISRNFEDLN

>member
-1 MLKNYTMLVLRIFII
+1 MNLRLFIVFVLLTSHSF
-16 FLFFVSYS
+16 
-24 YSQEIRINE
+24 SQSIRINE

-70 DIEDDNN
+70 DIEEDNN

-84 SIQPNNFLLIWASDK
+84 SIEPNDFLLIWASDK
-99 DRSDIFYVRTLITQG
+99 DRSNIFYVRTLINQG

-126 EDDWITNS
+126 EYDWITNS
-134 YDDDEWE
+134 FDDEEWE

-196 NGVEVARANV
+196 NGEEVARANV

-237 DADEFLI
+237 NADEFLI
-244 DGENLL
+244 DGENVL

-261 SDMTLIPFLSAYYNV
+261 SDMTLIPFLSAYYNFE
-276 DTSEGI
+276 TSEGI
-282 SPPSIL
+282 VPPSIL

-302 LSASG
+302 LSTSG
-307 DSLFLKNENGDV
+307 DSLFLKNENGDL

-362 LAVPLIFSH
+362 LAVPLTFSH

-398 TEPTINSELYTGPI
+398 NEPTINSELYTGPI

-448 IIHLVSDE
+448 IIHLVTDE

-498 DNNLVFNSNGG
+498 NNNLVFNSNGG
-509 IKIYGAYS
+509 VKIYGAYS

-617 DVDADDVT
+617 DVDPDDVT

-632 MVDGDNQEYIELT
+632 IVDGDNQEYIELT
-645 AFIQQNNFYNQD
+645 AFVEQNNFYNQD

-727 FNTLDFILSG
+727 FNTLDFVLSG

-743 NPPWAT
+743 NPQWAT
-749 LFLRKL
+749 LFIRKF

-798 NHIDRWIQSEPWVN
+798 NHIDRWIQSEPWVS
-812 VNTVYQFV
+812 VNSVYQFV

-835 QQILNEFNLD
+835 QHILDEFNLD
-845 NYFEVRLYNDN
+845 NYFVTTLINDT
-856 PERGYIRVNNNLRI
+856 PERGYINVNSNLNIR
-870 QEEQWGGDYFEDV
+870 EEEWSGDYFEDV
-883 PIILKAI
+883 PITLKAI
-890 AESGYEFSHWSG
+890 ADTGYEFSHWSG
-902 LIDSTDPEIEINLID
+902 LLDSSETEIEINLTDHSEI
-917 TSQITAHF
+917 IAHF
-925 NPSDELNIVIN
+925 NPSEELNIVIN

-959 DEIDISGWVLKD
+959 NEIDISGWVLRD
-971 SNDSNEFI
+971 SNDSNEYI
-979 FPQGTIIEA
+979 FPQETIIQGNA
-988 TSFLVIV
+988 FLVIV
-995 RKSDDFSNFFP
+995 RNSDDFSNFFP
-1006 EITSFIGEFDF
+1006 EITSYIGEFDF

-1030 ELVIHDEVYYESS
+1030 ELVIQDEVYYESS
-1043 DPWPVLSDGDGYT
+1043 DPWPVLSDGVGYT
-1056 LELIDPLYD
+1056 LELIDPSYD
-1065 NILPENWTNINY
+1065 NLLPNSWTNINY

-1091 SEVEDMYSRIYPNPF
+1091 AEVEDMYSRIYPNPF

-1134 SVIHQGVLNAGMHK
+1134 RVIHQGVLNAGMHK
-1148 IRRNFEDLN
+1148 IRRSFEDLN
-1157 SGIYL
+1157 AGIYL

-1174 EKLIKF
+1174 EKLIKL

>member
-1 MLKNYTMLVLRIFII
+1 
-16 FLFFVSYS
+16 
-24 YSQEIRINE
+24 
-33 VSSSNTLFFDEDGD
+33 LFFDEDGD

-70 DIEDDNN
+70 DIEEDNN

-84 SIQPNNFLLIWASDK
+84 SIEPNDFLLIWASDK
-99 DRSDIFYVRTLITQG
+99 DRSNIFYVRTLINQG

-126 EDDWITNS
+126 EYDWITNS
-134 YDDDEWE
+134 FDDEEWE

-196 NGVEVARANV
+196 NGEEVARANV

-237 DADEFLI
+237 NADEFLI
-244 DGENLL
+244 DGENVL

-261 SDMTLIPFLSAYYNV
+261 SDMTLIPFLSAYYNFE
-276 DTSEGI
+276 TSEGI
-282 SPPSIL
+282 VPPSIL

-302 LSASG
+302 LSTSG
-307 DSLFLKNENGDV
+307 DSLFLKNENGDL

-362 LAVPLIFSH
+362 LAVPLTFSH

-398 TEPTINSELYTGPI
+398 NEPTINSELYTGPI

-448 IIHLVSDE
+448 IIHLVTDE

-498 DNNLVFNSNGG
+498 NNNLVFNSNGG
-509 IKIYGAYS
+509 VKIYGAYS

-617 DVDADDVT
+617 DVDPDDVT

-632 MVDGDNQEYIELT
+632 IVDGDNQEYIELT
-645 AFIQQNNFYNQD
+645 AFVEQNNFFNQD

-727 FNTLDFILSG
+727 FNTLDFVLSG

-743 NPPWAT
+743 NPQWAT
-749 LFLRKL
+749 LFIRKF

-798 NHIDRWIQSEPWVN
+798 NHIDRWIQSEPWVS
-812 VNTVYQFV
+812 VNSVYQFV

-835 QQILNEFNLD
+835 QHILDEFNLD
-845 NYFEVRLYNDN
+845 NYFVTTLINDT
-856 PERGYIRVNNNLRI
+856 PERGYINVNSNLNIR
-870 QEEQWGGDYFEDV
+870 EEEWGGDYFEDV
-883 PIILKAI
+883 PITLKAI
-890 AESGYEFSHWSG
+890 ADTGYEFSHWSG
-902 LIDSTDPEIEINLID
+902 LLDSSETEIEINLTDHSEI
-917 TSQITAHF
+917 IAHF
-925 NPSDELNIVIN
+925 NPSEELNIVIN

-959 DEIDISGWVLKD
+959 NEIDISGWVLRD
-971 SNDSNEFI
+971 SNDSNEYI
-979 FPQGTIIEA
+979 FPQETIIQGNA
-988 TSFLVIV
+988 FLVIV
-995 RKSDDFSNFFP
+995 RNSDDFSNFFP
-1006 EITSFIGEFDF
+1006 EITSYIGEFDF

-1030 ELVIHDEVYYESS
+1030 ELVIQDEVYYESS
-1043 DPWPVLSDGDGYT
+1043 DPWPVLSDGVGYT
-1056 LELIDPLYD
+1056 LELIDPSYD
-1065 NILPENWTNINY
+1065 NLLPNSWTNINY

-1091 SEVEDMYSRIYPNPF
+1091 AEVEDMYSRIYPNPF

-1134 SVIHQGVLNAGMHK
+1134 RVIHQGVLNAGMHK
-1148 IRRNFEDLN
+1148 IRRSFEDLN
-1157 SGIYL
+1157 AGIYL

-1174 EKLIKF
+1174 EKLIKL

>member
-1 MLKNYTMLVLRIFII
+1 
-16 FLFFVSYS
+16 
-24 YSQEIRINE
+24 
-33 VSSSNTLFFDEDGD
+33 
-47 SPDWIELHNYGS
+47 
-59 SEISLNQWTLT
+59 
-70 DIEDDNN
+70 
-77 PWTFPNI
+77 
-84 SIQPNNFLLIWASDK
+84 
-99 DRSDIFYVRTLITQG
+99 
-114 DLFRYEIANENI
+114 
-126 EDDWITNS
+126 
-134 YDDDEWE
+134 
-141 IGNSGFGFSDNDDNT
+141 
-156 VIPNGTIAVYLRKNF
+156 
-171 TIQNANDI
+171 
-179 DRLLLD
+179 
-185 IDYDDGFVAYI
+185 
-196 NGVEVARANV
+196 
-206 SGSPPSYDTTTNIE
+206 
-220 HEAQMYWGGS
+220 
-230 PERFIIE
+230 
-237 DADEFLI
+237 
-244 DGENLL
+244 
-250 SIQVHNISDTS
+250 
-261 SDMTLIPFLSAYYNV
+261 MTLIPFLSAYYNV
-276 DTSEGI
+276 DSSEGI

-293 LSPLHTDFK
+293 LYPLHTDFK

-307 DSLFLKNENGDV
+307 DSLFLKNENGDL

-362 LAVPLIFSH
+362 LAVPLTFSH

-384 TGQGDEEIR
+384 TAQGDEEIR

-398 TEPTINSELYTGPI
+398 TEPNINSELYTGPI

-461 DDYGIYAYGDDYN
+461 NDYGIYAYGDDYN

-498 DNNLVFNSNGG
+498 NNNLVFNSNGG
-509 IKIYGAYS
+509 LKIFGAYS
-517 RGWDQKS
+517 RAWDQKS
-524 LALYARNDY
+524 FSLFARSQY
-533 GAGDFEYQFFDDLTY
+533 GTSQFEYSFFDDLTY
-548 DSFESLV
+548 DSFESFV

-595 DNYWGL
+595 DTYWGL
-601 YNLRE
+601 YHMRE
-606 KVSENFIASKH
+606 KVSVNFIASKH
-617 DVDADDVT
+617 DVNANDVT
-625 MLTNNAE
+625 ILNDNSE
-632 MVDGDNQEYIELT
+632 LVDGNNQEYIELA
-645 AFIQQNNFYNQD
+645 AFIEQNYLYDQE
-657 NYNYVSDQ
+657 NYEYVSEQ
-665 IDIDNFIIYN
+665 IDIDNFIMYHL
-675 VAQIYMDNRDY
+675 AQIYIDNRDY

-715 WWSEWDQYYAHT
+715 WWSDWDQNYAHT
-727 FNTLDFILSG
+727 FNTLEFALEPNG
-737 NQTTWA
+737 PGWP
-743 NPPWAT
+743 NPPWST

-776 FLPSNVTDHFLEIHD
+776 FLPSNVTDHFLEIYD
-791 NMYNEML
+791 SIYNEML
-798 NHIDRWIQSEPWVN
+798 NHINRWIESEPWVN
-812 VNTVYQFV
+812 INTVYQFV

-835 QQILNEFNLD
+835 QNILDEFNLD
-845 NYFEVRLYNDN
+845 NYHEIRLYNDN
-856 PERGYIRVNNNLRI
+856 PERGYIKVNNNLRI

-890 AESGYEFSHWSG
+890 AESSYEFSHWSG
-902 LIDSTDPEIEINLID
+902 LIDSTDSEIEINLNNV
-917 TSQITAHF
+917 SQITAHF
-925 NPSDELNIVIN
+925 NPMDESHIVIN
-936 EINYKSSDDFDTG
+936 EINYKSSDNFDTG

-959 DEIDISGWVLKD
+959 IEIDISGWFLKD
-971 SNDSNEFI
+971 SNDSNEYI
-979 FPQGTIIEA
+979 FPQGTIIQGN
-988 TSFLVIV
+988 SFLLIV
-995 RKSDDFSNFFP
+995 RNSDDFSNFFP
-1006 EITSFIGEFDF
+1006 EITSYIGEFDF

-1030 ELVIHDEVYYESS
+1030 ELVIQDEVYYESS
-1043 DPWPVLSDGDGYT
+1043 DPWPVLSDGVGYT
-1056 LELIDPLYD
+1056 LELIDPSYD
-1065 NILPENWTNINY
+1065 NLLPNSWANINY

-1091 SEVEDMYSRIYPNPF
+1091 SEVEDIYSRIYPNPF

-1148 IRRNFEDLN
+1148 ISRNFEDLN

>member
-1 MLKNYTMLVLRIFII
+1 M
-16 FLFFVSYS
+16 
-24 YSQEIRINE
+24 
-33 VSSSNTLFFDEDGD
+33 SN
-47 SPDWIELHNYGS
+47 
-59 SEISLNQWTLT
+59 
-70 DIEDDNN
+70 
-77 PWTFPNI
+77 
-84 SIQPNNFLLIWASDK
+84 
-99 DRSDIFYVRTLITQG
+99 
-114 DLFRYEIANENI
+114 
-126 EDDWITNS
+126 
-134 YDDDEWE
+134 
-141 IGNSGFGFSDNDDNT
+141 
-156 VIPNGTIAVYLRKNF
+156 
-171 TIQNANDI
+171 
-179 DRLLLD
+179 
-185 IDYDDGFVAYI
+185 
-196 NGVEVARANV
+196 
-206 SGSPPSYDTTTNIE
+206 
-220 HEAQMYWGGS
+220 
-230 PERFIIE
+230 
-237 DADEFLI
+237 
-244 DGENLL
+244 
-250 SIQVHNISDTS
+250 
-261 SDMTLIPFLSAYYNV
+261 
-276 DTSEGI
+276 
-282 SPPSIL
+282 
-288 DLESE
+288 
-293 LSPLHTDFK
+293 
-302 LSASG
+302 
-307 DSLFLKNENGDV
+307 
-319 IDSLI
+319 
-324 VPALSANISY
+324 
-334 GVSFSNQLVVYDTP
+334 
-348 TPGELNDSAEFEGV
+348 
-362 LAVPLIFSH
+362 
-371 DGGIINTN
+371 
-379 INLEI
+379 
-384 TGQGDEEIR
+384 
-393 YTLDF
+393 
-398 TEPTINSELYTGPI
+398 
-412 SIQQNSI
+412 
-419 VRAKAFKE
+419 
-427 NYISLHS
+427 
-434 NTRNYFFNIQSDLP
+434 
-448 IIHLVSDE
+448 E

-498 DNNLVFNSNGG
+498 NNNLVFNSNGG
-509 IKIYGAYS
+509 VKIYGAYS

-632 MVDGDNQEYIELT
+632 IVDGDNQEYIELT
-645 AFIQQNNFYNQD
+645 AFVEQNNFYNQD

-727 FNTLDFILSG
+727 FNTLDFVLSG

-743 NPPWAT
+743 NPQWAT

-755 MQNEEFRHKFINR
+755 MQNEEFRFKFINR

-890 AESGYEFSHWSG
+890 AESGYEFSHLSG

>member
-1 MLKNYTMLVLRIFII
+1 MLKNYTMMNLRLFIV

-84 SIQPNNFLLIWASDK
+84 SIEPNDFLLVWASDK
-99 DRSDIFYVRTLITQG
+99 DRSDIFYVRTLINQG
-114 DLFRYEIANENI
+114 ELFRYEIANENI
-126 EDDWITNS
+126 EDDWISNS
-134 YDDDEWE
+134 FDDDEWG
-141 IGNSGFGFSDNDDNT
+141 IGNTGFGFSDNDDNT

-206 SGSPPSYDTTTNIE
+206 SGSPPSHDTTTNIE

-237 DADEFLI
+237 DADEFLF

-276 DTSEGI
+276 DSSEGI

-293 LSPLHTDFK
+293 LYPLHTDFK

-307 DSLFLKNENGDV
+307 DSLFLKNENGDL

-334 GVSFSNQLVVYDTP
+334 GVSFSNQLVVYDTQ
-348 TPGELNDSAEFEGV
+348 TPGELNDTAEFEGV
-362 LAVPLIFSH
+362 LAVPITFSH

-384 TGQGDEEIR
+384 TAQGDEEIR

-398 TEPTINSELYTGPI
+398 TEPNINSELYTGPI

-461 DDYGIYAYGDDYN
+461 NDYGIYAYGDDYN

-498 DNNLVFNSNGG
+498 NNNLVFNSNGG
-509 IKIYGAYS
+509 LKIFGAYS
-517 RGWDQKS
+517 RAWDQKS
-524 LALYARNDY
+524 FSLFARSQY
-533 GAGDFEYQFFDDLTY
+533 GTSQFEYSFFDDLTY
-548 DSFESLV
+548 DSFESFV

-595 DNYWGL
+595 DTYWGL
-601 YNLRE
+601 YHMRE
-606 KVSENFIASKH
+606 KVSVNFIASKH
-617 DVDADDVT
+617 DVNANDVT
-625 MLTNNAE
+625 ILNDNSE
-632 MVDGDNQEYIELT
+632 LVDGNNQEYIELA
-645 AFIQQNNFYNQD
+645 AFIEQNYLYDQE
-657 NYNYVSDQ
+657 NYEYVSEQ
-665 IDIDNFIIYN
+665 IDIDNFIMYHL
-675 VAQIYMDNRDY
+675 AQIYIDNRDY

-715 WWSEWDQYYAHT
+715 WWSDWDQNYAHT
-727 FNTLDFILSG
+727 FNTL
-737 NQTTWA
+737 
-743 NPPWAT
+743 
-749 LFLRKL
+749 
-755 MQNEEFRHKFINR
+755 EF
-768 FADEMNTR
+768 A
-776 FLPSNVTDHFLEIHD
+776 L
-791 NMYNEML
+791 
-798 NHIDRWIQSEPWVN
+798 
-812 VNTVYQFV
+812 
-820 DNMNNFAINRQPIVK
+820 
-835 QQILNEFNLD
+835 
-845 NYFEVRLYNDN
+845 
-856 PERGYIRVNNNLRI
+856 
-870 QEEQWGGDYFEDV
+870 
-883 PIILKAI
+883 
-890 AESGYEFSHWSG
+890 
-902 LIDSTDPEIEINLID
+902 
-917 TSQITAHF
+917 
-925 NPSDELNIVIN
+925 
-936 EINYKSSDDFDTG
+936 
-949 DWIEL
+949 
-954 YNPNE
+954 
-959 DEIDISGWVLKD
+959 
-971 SNDSNEFI
+971 
-979 FPQGTIIEA
+979 
-988 TSFLVIV
+988 
-995 RKSDDFSNFFP
+995 
-1006 EITSFIGEFDF
+1006 
-1017 GLSGSD
+1017 
-1023 AVRLFDN
+1023 
-1030 ELVIHDEVYYESS
+1030 
-1043 DPWPVLSDGDGYT
+1043 
-1056 LELIDPLYD
+1056 
-1065 NILPENWTNINY
+1065 
-1077 HGSPNAVNSATASI
+1077 
-1091 SEVEDMYSRIYPNPF
+1091 
-1106 VSDLYILFELNNREN
+1106 
-1121 TTIQLFDLKGSLI
+1121 
-1134 SVIHQGVLNAGMHK
+1134 
-1148 IRRNFEDLN
+1148 
-1157 SGIYL
+1157 
-1162 LKIKT
+1162 
-1167 SSGVSKT
+1167 
-1174 EKLIKF
+1174 

>member
-1 MLKNYTMLVLRIFII
+1 
-16 FLFFVSYS
+16 
-24 YSQEIRINE
+24 
-33 VSSSNTLFFDEDGD
+33 
-47 SPDWIELHNYGS
+47 
-59 SEISLNQWTLT
+59 
-70 DIEDDNN
+70 
-77 PWTFPNI
+77 
-84 SIQPNNFLLIWASDK
+84 
-99 DRSDIFYVRTLITQG
+99 
-114 DLFRYEIANENI
+114 
-126 EDDWITNS
+126 
-134 YDDDEWE
+134 
-141 IGNSGFGFSDNDDNT
+141 
-156 VIPNGTIAVYLRKNF
+156 
-171 TIQNANDI
+171 
-179 DRLLLD
+179 
-185 IDYDDGFVAYI
+185 
-196 NGVEVARANV
+196 
-206 SGSPPSYDTTTNIE
+206 
-220 HEAQMYWGGS
+220 
-230 PERFIIE
+230 
-237 DADEFLI
+237 
-244 DGENLL
+244 
-250 SIQVHNISDTS
+250 
-261 SDMTLIPFLSAYYNV
+261 
-276 DTSEGI
+276 
-282 SPPSIL
+282 
-288 DLESE
+288 
-293 LSPLHTDFK
+293 
-302 LSASG
+302 
-307 DSLFLKNENGDV
+307 
-319 IDSLI
+319 
-324 VPALSANISY
+324 
-334 GVSFSNQLVVYDTP
+334 
-348 TPGELNDSAEFEGV
+348 
-362 LAVPLIFSH
+362 
-371 DGGIINTN
+371 
-379 INLEI
+379 
-384 TGQGDEEIR
+384 
-393 YTLDF
+393 
-398 TEPTINSELYTGPI
+398 
-412 SIQQNSI
+412 
-419 VRAKAFKE
+419 
-427 NYISLHS
+427 
-434 NTRNYFFNIQSDLP
+434 
-448 IIHLVSDE
+448 
-456 YNLFD
+456 
-461 DDYGIYAYGDDYN
+461 
-474 SNYPYFGANFWQDW
+474 
-488 ERPVHISMYE
+488 
-498 DNNLVFNSNGG
+498 
-509 IKIYGAYS
+509 
-517 RGWDQKS
+517 
-524 LALYARNDY
+524 
-533 GAGDFEYQFFDDLTY
+533 
-548 DSFESLV
+548 
-555 LRNSGNDWMRTNL
+555 MRTNL

-617 DVDADDVT
+617 DVDPDDVT
-625 MLTNNAE
+625 MLTNDAE
-632 MVDGDNQEYIELT
+632 IVDGDNQEYIELT
-645 AFIQQNNFYNQD
+645 AFVQQNNFYNQE

-727 FNTLDFILSG
+727 FNTLDFVLSG

-743 NPPWAT
+743 NPQWAT

-755 MQNEEFRHKFINR
+755 IQNEEFRHKFINR

-835 QQILNEFNLD
+835 QQILDEFNLD
-845 NYFEVRLYNDN
+845 NYFEIRLYNDN

-890 AESGYEFSHWSG
+890 AESSYEFSHWSG
-902 LIDSTDPEIEINLID
+902 LIDSTDPEIEINLND
-917 TSQITAHF
+917 VSQITAHF
-925 NPSDELNIVIN
+925 NPIDELNIVIN
-936 EINYKSSDDFDTG
+936 EINYKSSDNFDTG

-959 DEIDISGWVLKD
+959 IEIDISGWILKD
-971 SNDSNEFI
+971 SNDSNEYI

-995 RKSDDFSNFFP
+995 RNSDDFSNFFP

-1030 ELVIHDEVYYESS
+1030 ELVIQDEVYYESS
-1043 DPWPVLSDGDGYT
+1043 DPWPVLSDGVGYT
-1056 LELIDPLYD
+1056 LELIDPSYD
-1065 NILPENWTNINY
+1065 NLLPNSWTNINY

-1091 SEVEDMYSRIYPNPF
+1091 SEVEDIYSRIYPNPF

-1148 IRRNFEDLN
+1148 ISRNFEDLN

>member
-1 MLKNYTMLVLRIFII
+1 MNLRLFIVFVLLTSHSF
-16 FLFFVSYS
+16 
-24 YSQEIRINE
+24 SQSIRINE

-70 DIEDDNN
+70 DIEEDNN

-84 SIQPNNFLLIWASDK
+84 SIEPNDFLLIWASDK
-99 DRSDIFYVRTLITQG
+99 DRSNIFYVRTLINQG

-126 EDDWITNS
+126 EYDWITNS
-134 YDDDEWE
+134 FDDEEWE

-196 NGVEVARANV
+196 NGEEVARANV

-237 DADEFLI
+237 NADEFLI
-244 DGENLL
+244 DGENVL

-261 SDMTLIPFLSAYYNV
+261 SDMTLIPFLSAYYNFE
-276 DTSEGI
+276 TSEGI
-282 SPPSIL
+282 VPPSIL

-302 LSASG
+302 LSTSG
-307 DSLFLKNENGDV
+307 DSLFLKNENGDL

-362 LAVPLIFSH
+362 LAVPLTFSH

-398 TEPTINSELYTGPI
+398 NEPTINSELYTGPI

-448 IIHLVSDE
+448 IIHLVTDE

-498 DNNLVFNSNGG
+498 NNNLVFNSNGG
-509 IKIYGAYS
+509 VKIYGAYS

-617 DVDADDVT
+617 DVDPDDVT

-632 MVDGDNQEYIELT
+632 IVDGDNQEYIELT
-645 AFIQQNNFYNQD
+645 AFVEQNNFYNQD

-727 FNTLDFILSG
+727 FNTLDFVLSG

-743 NPPWAT
+743 NPQWAT
-749 LFLRKL
+749 LFIRKF

-798 NHIDRWIQSEPWVN
+798 NHIDRWIQSEPWVS
-812 VNTVYQFV
+812 VNSVYQFV

-835 QQILNEFNLD
+835 QHILDEFNLD
-845 NYFEVRLYNDN
+845 NYFVTTLINDT
-856 PERGYIRVNNNLRI
+856 PERGYINVNSNLNIR
-870 QEEQWGGDYFEDV
+870 EEEWSGDYFEDV
-883 PIILKAI
+883 PITLKAI
-890 AESGYEFSHWSG
+890 ADTGYEFSHWSG
-902 LIDSTDPEIEINLID
+902 LLDSSETEIEINLTDHSEI
-917 TSQITAHF
+917 IAHF
-925 NPSDELNIVIN
+925 NPSEELNIVIN

-949 DWIEL
+949 DWIEF

-959 DEIDISGWVLKD
+959 NEIDISGWVLRD
-971 SNDSNEFI
+971 SNDSNEYI
-979 FPQGTIIEA
+979 FPQETIIQGNA
-988 TSFLVIV
+988 FLVIV
-995 RKSDDFSNFFP
+995 RNSDDFSNFFP
-1006 EITSFIGEFDF
+1006 EITSYIGEFDF

-1030 ELVIHDEVYYESS
+1030 ELVIQDEVYYESS
-1043 DPWPVLSDGDGYT
+1043 DPWPVLSDGVGYT
-1056 LELIDPLYD
+1056 LELIDPSYD
-1065 NILPENWTNINY
+1065 NLLPNSWTNINY

-1091 SEVEDMYSRIYPNPF
+1091 AEVEDMYSRIYPNPF

-1134 SVIHQGVLNAGMHK
+1134 RVIHQGVLNAGMHK
-1148 IRRNFEDLN
+1148 IRRSFEDLN
-1157 SGIYL
+1157 AGIYL

-1174 EKLIKF
+1174 EKLIKL

>member
-1 MLKNYTMLVLRIFII
+1 MNLRLFIV

-47 SPDWIELHNYGS
+47 SSDWIELHNYGS

-84 SIQPNNFLLIWASDK
+84 SIEPNDFLLVWASDK
-99 DRSDIFYVRTLITQG
+99 DRSDIFYVRTLINQG
-114 DLFRYEIANENI
+114 ELFRYEIANENI
-126 EDDWITNS
+126 EDDWISNS
-134 YDDDEWE
+134 FDDDEWG
-141 IGNSGFGFSDNDDNT
+141 IGNTGFGFSDNDDNT

-206 SGSPPSYDTTTNIE
+206 SGSPPSHDTTTNIE

-237 DADEFLI
+237 DADEFLF

-276 DTSEGI
+276 DSSEGI

-293 LSPLHTDFK
+293 LYPLHTDFK

-307 DSLFLKNENGDV
+307 DSLFLKNENGDL

-362 LAVPLIFSH
+362 LAVPLTFSH

-384 TGQGDEEIR
+384 TAQGDEEIR

-398 TEPTINSELYTGPI
+398 TEPNINSELYTGPI

-461 DDYGIYAYGDDYN
+461 NDYGIYAYGDDYN

-498 DNNLVFNSNGG
+498 NNNLVFNSNGG
-509 IKIYGAYS
+509 LKIFGAYS
-517 RGWDQKS
+517 RAWDQKS
-524 LALYARNDY
+524 FSLFARSQY
-533 GAGDFEYQFFDDLTY
+533 GTSQFEYQFFDDLTY

-617 DVDADDVT
+617 DVDPDDVT
-625 MLTNNAE
+625 MLTNDAE
-632 MVDGDNQEYIELT
+632 IVDGDNQEYIELT
-645 AFIQQNNFYNQD
+645 AFVQQNNFYNQE

-727 FNTLDFILSG
+727 FNTLDFVLSG

-743 NPPWAT
+743 NPQWAT

-755 MQNEEFRHKFINR
+755 IQNEEFRHKFINR

-835 QQILNEFNLD
+835 QQILDEFNLD
-845 NYFEVRLYNDN
+845 NYFEIRLYNDN

-890 AESGYEFSHWSG
+890 AESSYEFSHWSG
-902 LIDSTDPEIEINLID
+902 LIDSTDSEIEINLNNV
-917 TSQITAHF
+917 SQITAHF
-925 NPSDELNIVIN
+925 NPMDESHIVIN
-936 EINYKSSDDFDTG
+936 EINYKSSDNFDTG

-959 DEIDISGWVLKD
+959 IEIDISGWFLKD
-971 SNDSNEFI
+971 SNDSNEYI
-979 FPQGTIIEA
+979 FPQGTIIQGN
-988 TSFLVIV
+988 SFLLIV
-995 RKSDDFSNFFP
+995 RNSDDFSNFFP
-1006 EITSFIGEFDF
+1006 EITSYIGEFDF

-1030 ELVIHDEVYYESS
+1030 ELVIQDEVYYESS
-1043 DPWPVLSDGDGYT
+1043 DPWPVLSDGVGYT
-1056 LELIDPLYD
+1056 LELIDPSYD
-1065 NILPENWTNINY
+1065 NLLPNSWTNINY

-1091 SEVEDMYSRIYPNPF
+1091 SEVEDIYSRIYPNPF

-1148 IRRNFEDLN
+1148 ISRNFEDLN